1 MASPQLQPIIDML
14 KNRPIREG
22 LSFEETRAGFE
33 MLAQMFKV
41 ADDIKR
47 TPADADGVPGE
58 WITVPESSDRLTILY
73 LHGGGYSIGSVNT
86 HADLV
91 SRIGRASG
99 ARAFS
104 LNYRLAPENPFP
116 AAVDDATTAY
126 RWLLKQGVPPETIVI
141 AGDSAG
147 GGLAAATLL
156 ALKQSGDPLPGAAVL
171 LSPWTDLDA
180 SGESMKTRAEADPMI
195 PVDPLKTMAKLY
207 AGDTALTDPLVSP
220 VYGDY
225 SGLPPI
231 LIQVGDCEV
240 LLSDSTSYAE
250 RAKAAGV
257 DVTLEVWDEMIHV
270 FQIFAPMLPEGQQA
284 IDRIGEWVKQ
294 HVSAPATA

>member
-1 MASPQLQPIIDML
+1 MASPQLQTIIDML
-14 KNRPIREG
+14 KNRPIRGE
-22 LSFEETRAGFE
+22 LSIEETRAGFE
-33 MLAQMFKV
+33 MLAQMFQI
-41 ADDIKR
+41 ASDIKR

-58 WITVPESSDRLTILY
+58 WITAPNSTDQTTILY

-86 HADLV
+86 HADMV
-91 SRIGRASG
+91 SRIARASG

-104 LNYRLAPENPFP
+104 VNYRLAPENPYP

-126 RWLLKQGVPPETIVI
+126 RWLLKQGVRPETIVI

-147 GGLAAATLL
+147 GGLTAATLL
-156 ALKQSGDPLPGAAVL
+156 ALKKSGDPLPGAAVL
-171 LSPWTDLDA
+171 LSPWTDLA
-180 SGESMKTRAEADPMI
+180 ATGESMETRAEADPMI
-195 PVDPLKTMAKLY
+195 VVDPLNGMAKIY
-207 AGDTALTDPLVSP
+207 AGKADLTDPLVSP
-220 VYGDY
+220 LYGDY
-225 SGLPPI
+225 SGLPPM

-240 LLSDSTSYAE
+240 LLDDSRRYAE

-270 FQIFAPMLPEGQQA
+270 FQVFAGMLPEGQQA

-294 HVSAPATA
+294 HVSAGAPA

>member
-1 MASPQLQPIIDML
+1 MASPQLQPILDLL
-14 KNRPIREG
+14 KSRPVRDG
-22 LSFEETRAGFE
+22 LLIQETRAGFE
-33 MLAQMFKV
+33 MLAQMFTV
-41 ADDIKR
+41 APDVTRK
-47 TPADADGVPGE
+47 PADADGVPGE
-58 WITVPESSDRLTILY
+58 WITVPESTDRVTVLY

-91 SRIGRASG
+91 SRIARASG

-116 AAVDDATTAY
+116 AAVDDSTTAY
-126 RWLLKQGVPPETIVI
+126 RWLLKQGVRPETIVI

-147 GGLAAATLL
+147 GGLTAATLL
-156 ALKQSGDPLPGAAVL
+156 ALKKSGDPLPGAAVL

-180 SGESMKTRAEADPMI
+180 TGQSMKTRADKDPMI
-195 PVDPLKTMAKLY
+195 VVDPLKGMAKLY
-207 AGDTALTDPLVSP
+207 ADKAELTDPLVSP
-220 VYGDY
+220 LYGDY
-225 SGLPPI
+225 NGLPPI

-240 LLSDSTSYAE
+240 LLDDSTRYAE

-270 FQIFAPMLPEGQQA
+270 FQIFAPTLPEGQQA
-284 IDRIGEWVKQ
+284 IDKIGEWVKQ
-294 HVSAPATA
+294 HVSAGAAA

>member
-1 MASPQLQPIIDML
+1 MASPQLQTIVDML

-33 MLAQMFKV
+33 MLAQMFTV
-41 ADDIKR
+41 ASDVTRK
-47 TPADADGVPGE
+47 PADADGVPGK
-58 WITVPESSDRLTILY
+58 WITVPESSDRVTIFY

-91 SRIGRASG
+91 SRIARVSG

-126 RWLLKQGVPPETIVI
+126 RWLLKQGVRPETIVI

-147 GGLAAATLL
+147 GGLTAATLL
-156 ALKQSGDPLPGAAVL
+156 ALKKSGDPLPGAAVL

-180 SGESMKTRAEADPMI
+180 TGESMKTRAEADPMI
-195 PVDPLKTMAKLY
+195 VVDPLKTMAKLY
-207 AGDTALTDPLVSP
+207 AGDAALTDPLVSP
-220 VYGDY
+220 LYGDY

-231 LIQVGDCEV
+231 LIQVGDAEV
-240 LLSDSTSYAE
+240 LLSDSTRYAE
-250 RAKAAGV
+250 RAKAGGV

-270 FQIFAPMLPEGQQA
+270 FQIFAAMLPEGQQA
-284 IDRIGEWVKQ
+284 IDRIGAWVKQ
-294 HVSAPATA
+294 HVAAGAPA